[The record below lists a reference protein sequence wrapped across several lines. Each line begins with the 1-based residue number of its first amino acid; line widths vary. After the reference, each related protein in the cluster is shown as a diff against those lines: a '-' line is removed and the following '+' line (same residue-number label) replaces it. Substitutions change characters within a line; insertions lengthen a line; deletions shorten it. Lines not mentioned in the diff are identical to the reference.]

1 MGASKRRTIYCSRCG
16 KPLTHYQYMVAN
28 NGENGFVCADDR
40 LCGSWQRF
48 KRFRPGKN
56 KSKVLQKHKEMWC
69 E

>member
-16 KPLTHYQYMVAN
+16 KPLTHYHYMVAN

-40 LCGSWQRF
+40 LCGSRQRF

-56 KSKVLQKHKEMWC
+56 KSKVLQKHKERWC